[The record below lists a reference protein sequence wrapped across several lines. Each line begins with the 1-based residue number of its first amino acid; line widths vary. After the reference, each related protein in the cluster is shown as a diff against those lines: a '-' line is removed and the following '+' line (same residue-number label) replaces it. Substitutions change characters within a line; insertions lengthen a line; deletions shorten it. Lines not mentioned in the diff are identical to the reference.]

1 MLMRPTRWIGGW
13 GRPHLSDESLLELH
27 AMLDSW
33 QIVAFRRITWLE
45 RPGVAPVA
53 LRASGGASWVSV
65 GGGDE
70 RREEVLEFRGDIER

>member
-1 MLMRPTRWIGGW
+1 
-13 GRPHLSDESLLELH
+13 
-27 AMLDSW
+27 
-33 QIVAFRRITWLE
+33 V
-45 RPGVAPVA
+45 